1 MHDWPALGVA
11 VSVAADG
18 NAIKDASIVV
28 SAATEK
34 PGRLAG
40 AEKAAK
46 GAADDAAFR
55 RAGEAAAE
63 EAELITDA
71 QGSAAYKKELVR
83 VYVARALRAA
93 LGAK

>member
-1 MHDWPALGVA
+1 VL
-11 VSVAADG
+11 
-18 NAIKDASIVV
+18 

-40 AEKAAK
+40 AEQAAK

-55 RAGEAAAE
+55 RAGEAAAD
-63 EAELITDA
+63 EAELLTDA

-93 LGAK
+93 LGAQ

>member
-1 MHDWPALGVA
+1 ML
-11 VSVAADG
+11 
-18 NAIKDASIVV
+18 
-28 SAATEK
+28 SAEA
-34 PGRLAG
+34 
-40 AEKAAK
+40 AAK

-93 LGAK
+93 LEAK

>member
-1 MHDWPALGVA
+1 M
-11 VSVAADG
+11 
-18 NAIKDASIVV
+18 V

-40 AEKAAK
+40 AEAAAK

-93 LGAK
+93 LEAK